1 MIKYLNINRLT
12 FEAVN
17 KAKNNEVT
25 AKEVDYC
32 NYQRHIAKINFQKK
46 FFSCDVNE
54 VKIGY
59 EKYENQN

>member
-1 MIKYLNINRLT
+1 MT

-17 KAKNNEVT
+17 KAKNNEIT
-25 AKEVDYC
+25 AKDVDYC

-46 FFSCDVNE
+46 FFSCDINE

-59 EKYENQN
+59 EKYESKN